1 MEFVRKAGFH
11 LRSDA
16 QVVGEVCYEL
26 EKQGRLTPKELVDAS
41 RPEDAPLHDEFE
53 WNNTIAAEKYR
64 EVQAGYII
72 RSVAVKVTEIKPEV
86 AKLDINIIS
95 ETKEPQTRLFH
106 AVDRDGLGYDS
117 IETIMDDPDKSDKL
131 LRLCR
136 KDLIN
141 FRDKYCVLRSVL
153 PDLFRVI
160 DETVESTV

>member
-26 EKQGRLTPKELVDAS
+26 EKKGRLTPKELVDVS
-41 RPEDAPLHDEFE
+41 RPKDAPLHDEFE

-106 AVDRDGLGYDS
+106 AVDR
-117 IETIMDDPDKSDKL
+117 
-131 LRLCR
+131 
-136 KDLIN
+136 
-141 FRDKYCVLRSVL
+141 
-153 PDLFRVI
+153 
-160 DETVESTV
+160 